1 MNPQPRLGPQP
12 LAPEERR
19 NLAQRIAEEARRS
32 RADVLAVGLYGS
44 LARDEDGPYSDI
56 EILCVLGSSGEEY
69 TREGIVGP
77 AKVEVNFLSQDV
89 LFARAAEV
97 PPEWPLTH
105 GAYVYTRPLYDPQ
118 GVFPRL
124 REAVR
129 SPPEEAFRRAMQALI
144 VEELYEL
151 MGKVRNARH
160 WGAWEEL
167 PFLAVHLAFHG
178 ALLVGLANRH
188 VYRSASK
195 MLADSLGLPE
205 RPSGYDRLC
214 ALVQAGKLDSPQ
226 GVGEACE
233 GFWCGVSAWAAARGL
248 PLPPLRL

>member
-1 MNPQPRLGPQP
+1 MTPNGPQP
-12 LAPEERR
+12 LTPKERR

-56 EILCVLGSSGEEY
+56 EILCVLGSSGEDY

-77 AKVEVNFLSQDV
+77 AKVEVNFLSQDE

-97 PPEWPLTH
+97 PPEWSLTH

-118 GVFPRL
+118 RIFPRL

-129 SPPEEAFRRAMQALI
+129 SPPEEAFRQAMQALI

-160 WGAWEEL
+160 WGAREEL

-188 VYRSASK
+188 LYRSASK
-195 MLADSLGLPE
+195 MLADSLRLGD
-205 RPSGYDRLC
+205 RPPGYDRLC
-214 ALVQAGKLDSPQ
+214 RLVLTGSLSDPEALA
-226 GVGEACE
+226 EACE
-233 GFWCGVSAWAAARGL
+233 GFWSGVGEWGGAHGL
-248 PLPPLRL
+248 ALGPRQNLSF